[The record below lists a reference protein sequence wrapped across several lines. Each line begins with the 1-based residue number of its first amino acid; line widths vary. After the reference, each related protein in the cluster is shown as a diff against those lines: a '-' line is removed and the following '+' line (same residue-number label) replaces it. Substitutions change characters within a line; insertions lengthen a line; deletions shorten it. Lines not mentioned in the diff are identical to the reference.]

1 MMSKLNATKCDICE
15 RTDDNPAV
23 AMFHYK
29 RKKLFTD
36 WFGHADNKYY
46 DFDICSD
53 CMHELKIKMKM
64 RGKQE

>member
-1 MMSKLNATKCDICE
+1 MSKVNATKCDICE
-15 RTDDNPAV
+15 RNDYDSAIAIV
-23 AMFHYK
+23 HYK

-36 WFGHADNKYY
+36 WFGRADKEYQ

-53 CMHELKIKMKM
+53 CMHELKIKMKL